1 LDISSGSTLTDNQ
14 QEEGSRCAC
23 KTGRIDLLH
32 CNAGTYIRGDLLR
45 PTATIDRM
53 LNLNINAVIKNVH
66 AVLPHMMEQG
76 SGDSAVTCSLAGH
89 SAIKHDL

>member
-1 LDISSGSTLTDNQ
+1 MCLQPPAALTSFTAIPVLIS
-14 QEEGSRCAC
+14 
-23 KTGRIDLLH
+23 
-32 CNAGTYIRGDLLR
+32 GDLLR